1 MSVYRFISAE
11 KARTPVSM
19 ACRLLG
25 VSRSGYYGW
34 LTRGPSNREV
44 EDLELTDLIRD
55 IWRRNRKVYG
65 SPRVHAELGDEH
77 GIHVGRKRVERLMRQ
92 AGISAVTV
100 KKTRRTTIRVP
111 GVRPAGDL
119 ANRNWT
125 PEAPNR
131 LWVADITYLRTWE
144 GWQYLAAVQD
154 TYSRRIVGWAMAD
167 HMRAELVVDALRM
180 AVSRRRP
187 EPGLI
192 HHSDQGS
199 QFVSLLFGQEARR
212 HGIHRSMGSKGD
224 CFDNSVAESFFAT
237 LKKEL
242 IHRYSWPTRG
252 DQAREVID
260 YIEVFYNH
268 QRRHSTLGMRSPSSY
283 ETLTQTTPDQTLIN
297 RP

>member
-100 KKTRRTTIRVP
+100 KKTRRTTIGSAARI
-111 GVRPAGDL
+111 GDRLLRP
-119 ANRNWT
+119 R
-125 PEAPNR
+125 
-131 LWVADITYLRTWE
+131 
-144 GWQYLAAVQD
+144 
-154 TYSRRIVGWAMAD
+154 SRP
-167 HMRAELVVDALRM
+167 
-180 AVSRRRP
+180 S
-187 EPGLI
+187 
-192 HHSDQGS
+192 GS
-199 QFVSLLFGQEARR
+199 
-212 HGIHRSMGSKGD
+212 
-224 CFDNSVAESFFAT
+224 
-237 LKKEL
+237 
-242 IHRYSWPTRG
+242 
-252 DQAREVID
+252 
-260 YIEVFYNH
+260 
-268 QRRHSTLGMRSPSSY
+268 
-283 ETLTQTTPDQTLIN
+283 
-297 RP
+297 